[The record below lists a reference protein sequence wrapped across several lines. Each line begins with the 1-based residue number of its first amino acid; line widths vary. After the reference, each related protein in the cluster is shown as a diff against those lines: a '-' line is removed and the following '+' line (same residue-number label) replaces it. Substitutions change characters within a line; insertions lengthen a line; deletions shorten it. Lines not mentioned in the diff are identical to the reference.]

1 MADRLHSDL
10 GPTAS
15 VAERVAAPST
25 EQPGPGR
32 RVFKPLSDRHQSIL
46 VSEVLLEIPAKT
58 GRCSEAGGHGAGK
71 VSVSGQRF
79 RWPRSCG
86 FPCGVETAAAAAV
99 VVAVREVVASTISV
113 VRVLPRRVGDPG
125 AGEGCTV
132 WENPRKLVILF
143 VLLRQVRQTFP
154 VCVSII
160 SSTGPVPSELVS
172 RVGPAGAE
180 GQSLHGHELA
190 GASPLPVCLAS
201 KAPVPGSCLCCQE
214 LLSGGH
220 SPLPLCLQ
228 AGPAPPSQ
236 VWEMHFPA
244 PLLSRVVGL
253 PRGHHQQAQDLCACP
268 VSPRLVPTP
277 RGLPGPP

>member
-1 MADRLHSDL
+1 M
-10 GPTAS
+10 GEP
-15 VAERVAAPST
+15 
-25 EQPGPGR
+25 Q
-32 RVFKPLSDRHQSIL
+32 
-46 VSEVLLEIPAKT
+46 EV
-58 GRCSEAGGHGAGK
+58 GN
-71 VSVSGQRF
+71 F
-79 RWPRSCG
+79 
-86 FPCGVETAAAAAV
+86 
-99 VVAVREVVASTISV
+99 
-113 VRVLPRRVGDPG
+113 
-125 AGEGCTV
+125 
-132 WENPRKLVILF
+132 F